1 MNKEIN
7 ITKGN
12 ISSTGNPLREFKV
25 SHSFLTEVHFV
36 SLRQAALYWVE
47 KGYNVIPIKRFG
59 STPATPN
66 GLKDATSDISIIK
79 EWFSSIPVNG
89 IPRLNIATVPREG
102 SPRFDLDIDKHAL
115 NGVEQWRKLT
125 TGKEVP
131 RTLTE
136 LTQSGGLHLS
146 LLGES
151 PVKSRVG
158 ILDGIDIIGQKHY
171 AIRAPSVREK
181 GAYHVFDWKIA
192 NAPSWLL
199 GLLESEKEV
208 KQPTKKAII
217 NYNGSNAVE
226 SERIISAL
234 ENVWGNAPSGHSYRA
249 NMALALSG
257 YLLRKDVPAN
267 DVKWII
273 SELGRRTGHADH
285 SRVVDYTLNKLLSG
299 SERVTG
305 ATTLNEIVEEVESCL
320 K

>member
-1 MNKEIN
+1 MNKEEN
-7 ITKGN
+7 IPVRNYPHQDNSIK
-12 ISSTGNPLREFKV
+12 EFKV
-25 SHSFLTEVHFV
+25 SRSFLTEVHFV
-36 SLRQAALYWVE
+36 SLFQSALYWVG

-66 GLKDATSDISIIK
+66 GLNDATSDISKIK
-79 EWFSSIPVNG
+79 KWVPSTPING
-89 IPRLNIATVPREG
+89 IPQVNIATVPREG

-115 NGVEQWRKLT
+115 NGVEQWGKLT

-192 NAPSWLL
+192 KAPAWLL
-199 GLLESEKEV
+199 ELLETESTAQAAPK
-208 KQPTKKAII
+208 TAIR
-217 NYNGSNAVE
+217 YSGSNAVE
-226 SERIISAL
+226 SEKVISAL
-234 ENVWGNAPSGHSYRA
+234 EYVWGKAPSGHSYRA

-285 SRVVDYTLNKLLSG
+285 SRVVDYTLNKLISG

-305 ATTLNEIVEEVESCL
+305 ATTLEEIIEEV
-320 K
+320 KNHVG